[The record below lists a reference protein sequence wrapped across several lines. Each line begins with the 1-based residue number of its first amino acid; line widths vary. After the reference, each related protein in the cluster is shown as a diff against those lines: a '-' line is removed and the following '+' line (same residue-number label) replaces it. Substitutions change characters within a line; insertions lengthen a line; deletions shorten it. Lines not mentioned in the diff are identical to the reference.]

1 MTLDMLNE
9 AADLMREGNIQAY
22 TIIFN
27 KLFKQIYHFANKI
40 LNDRDEASDCAQ
52 KALMKL
58 WEKRVKFKG
67 FENVKAFTYLV
78 ARNDAFNTLQ
88 RITRNHK
95 SHKEILYLSKKEDTN
110 YLIIQADVIAW
121 YYDHL
126 YLLPPQCKRVI
137 EMCMMNKNST
147 EIAKEMGITR
157 KTVLNQKLKGQ
168 EILHK
173 EYHKLF

>member
-1 MTLDMLNE
+1 MNSRELNR
-9 AADLMREGNIQAY
+9 AVDLMREGNIQAY

-27 KLFKQIYHFANKI
+27 ELFKQIYHFTNKL
-40 LNDRDEASDCAQ
+40 LNDRDEAADCTQ
-52 KALMKL
+52 RALMKL
-58 WEKRVKFKG
+58 WEKRVKFQS

-88 RITRNHK
+88 KITRTNK
-95 SHKEILYLSKKEDTN
+95 SHKEILYLSKEEDTN

-121 YYDHL
+121 CYDHL
-126 YLLPPQCKRVI
+126 YLLPPQCRRVI

-147 EIAKEMGITR
+147 EIAEKMGITR
-157 KTVLNQKLKGQ
+157 KTVLNQKLKGRD
-168 EILHK
+168 ILYK